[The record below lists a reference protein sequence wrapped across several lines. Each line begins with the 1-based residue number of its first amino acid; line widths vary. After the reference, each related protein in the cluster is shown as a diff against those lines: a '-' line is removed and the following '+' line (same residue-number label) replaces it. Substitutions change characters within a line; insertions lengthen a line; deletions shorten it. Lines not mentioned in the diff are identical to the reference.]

1 MNTEITFTPAQLI
14 AWVLAV
20 CAGIACIATAA
31 NWIAKAWRAARAPDQ
46 KQNDRL
52 KKLEDLCAKQSE
64 MQDSTDKRIEAL
76 EEGNRVTQEAILALL
91 THSLDGNEMESM
103 RTAKQKLQE
112 YLIQR

>member
-14 AWVLAV
+14 AGVLAV

-31 NWIAKAWRAARAPDQ
+31 NWIIKAWHAARAPDE
-46 KQNDRL
+46 KQNERL
-52 KKLEDLCAKQSE
+52 KKLEDLCAKYGTAQKAE
-64 MQDSTDKRIEAL
+64 GERLDKL

-91 THSLDGNEMESM
+91 AHGIDGNEVDAM

>member
-1 MNTEITFTPAQLI
+1 MNREITFTPAQLV

-20 CAGIACIATAA
+20 CAGIACIATAV
-31 NWIAKAWRAARAPDQ
+31 NWTLKAWHAARAPDVR
-46 KQNDRL
+46 QNDRL
-52 KKLEDLCAKQSE
+52 KKLEGLCDQY
-64 MQDSTDKRIEAL
+64 DSRQEATDKRINAL

>member
-1 MNTEITFTPAQLI
+1 MNTQITFTPAQLI

-31 NWIAKAWRAARAPDQ
+31 NWILKAWHAARAPDAR
-46 KQNDRL
+46 QNDRL
-52 KKLEDLCAKQSE
+52 KKLEDLCARYDDRQKN
-64 MQDSTDKRIEAL
+64 TDERIGKL

-91 THSLDGNEMESM
+91 THSLDGNEFESM